1 MEIKRLS
8 VRSEQM
14 EVMQAVA
21 AANFERKLSASIRR
35 EHSDAII
42 RTPDGAESK
51 VGDLKD
57 EKLADLVHSGVI
69 KAKNYQLS
77 YESSIAGFVALMFE
91 VAPSFDRHRLCEVLL
106 GDEEKTPDAR
116 IEELLHVLTEKN
128 WEAIRRDYDPQ
139 AWIVEEAAAPAQGS
153 EDRSPVSTAAP
164 EKEPEQVSA
173 ETFMTKTKRMGK
185 TKIDALKTRSGTDLP
200 ADDIDADTVKIK
212 K

>member
-21 AANFERKLSASIRR
+21 AANFERKLAASIRQD
-35 EHSDAII
+35 HSEAIV
-42 RTPDGAESK
+42 RPPDGGESK
-51 VGDLKD
+51 VGELKD

-77 YESSIAGFVALMFE
+77 FESSIAGFVALMFE

-106 GDEEKTPDAR
+106 ADEEKTPDAR
-116 IEELLHVLTEKN
+116 IEELLNVLTEKN

-139 AWIVEEAAAPAQGS
+139 AWIVEEAAAPAQES
-153 EDRSPVSTAAP
+153 EDVSPESTPVP

-173 ETFMTKTKRMGK
+173 ETFMTKTRRMGK
-185 TKIDALKTRSGTDLP
+185 TKIDALKTQSGTDMP
-200 ADDIDADTVKIK
+200 AGDIDADTVKIK